1 MEENC
6 RKSFTD
12 TKVRCKH
19 MAYHGSNKYD
29 YGVFIAGFI

>member
-29 YGVFIAGFI
+29 YVVSIAVFI